1 MKTKLVKKTKT
12 KKKKKVFNKKLV
24 INVSPLDLLLGCPVV
39 QNKFVVALLQLSGRQ
54 VELLVHF
61 CVLVVNLSEEVHLL
75 CQVLE
80 AREKGD
86 KSLKGE
92 THLLLLTNTLS
103 VISRSNEQLFLM
115 IKSLQ
120 KSLIT
125 HLFMF
130 AVFYS
135 SFA

>member
-1 MKTKLVKKTKT
+1 MKTKLVKKQR
-12 KKKKKVFNKKLV
+12 KKKVFNKKLV

-92 THLLLLTNTLS
+92 THLLLLTITLS

>member
-1 MKTKLVKKTKT
+1 M
-12 KKKKKVFNKKLV
+12 
-24 INVSPLDLLLGCPVV
+24 IIVSPLDLLLGCPVV

-86 KSLKGE
+86 KGLKGE
-92 THLLLLTNTLS
+92 THLLLLTITLS

>member
-1 MKTKLVKKTKT
+1 MKTKLVKKQR
-12 KKKKKVFNKKLV
+12 KKKVFNKKLV
-24 INVSPLDLLLGCPVV
+24 IIVSPLDLLLGCPVV

-92 THLLLLTNTLS
+92 THLLLLTITLS

>member
-1 MKTKLVKKTKT
+1 MKTKLVKKQKQR
-12 KKKKKVFNKKLV
+12 KKVFNKKLV

>member
-1 MKTKLVKKTKT
+1 MKTKLVKKQKQR
-12 KKKKKVFNKKLV
+12 KKKVFNKKLV

>member
-1 MKTKLVKKTKT
+1 MKTKLVKKEF
-12 KKKKKVFNKKLV
+12 KVFNKKLV
-24 INVSPLDLLLGCPVV
+24 IIVSPLDLLLGCPVV

-86 KSLKGE
+86 KGLKGE
-92 THLLLLTNTLS
+92 THLLLLTITLS

-120 KSLIT
+120 KLLIT